1 MRRLKKKYSFIIFIF
16 SLGIVFGYTL
26 HSYIDPASIENINT
40 NLKADVVTPT
50 IFKEQVELKVKR
62 VIDGDTIELE
72 GGLRVRYIGINTPEL
87 HSKNKE
93 LSCYGKEAKD
103 KNKELV
109 EGKNIRLEKDISEI
123 DKYGRLL
130 RYVYVLNK
138 DSEELFI
145 NKYLVEQGYAYVSTF
160 PPDVKYSELL
170 KEMQNK
176 AQEENKGLWSK
187 CKD

>member
-1 MRRLKKKYSFIIFIF
+1 M
-16 SLGIVFGYTL
+16 
-26 HSYIDPASIENINT
+26 
-40 NLKADVVTPT
+40 
-50 IFKEQVELKVKR
+50 
-62 VIDGDTIELE
+62 
-72 GGLRVRYIGINTPEL
+72 
-87 HSKNKE
+87 
-93 LSCYGKEAKD
+93 
-103 KNKELV
+103 
-109 EGKNIRLEKDISEI
+109 
-123 DKYGRLL
+123 L

>member
-1 MRRLKKKYSFIIFIF
+1 VRRLKKKYSFIIFIF

-87 HSKNKE
+87 NNKRKE
-93 LSCYGKEAKD
+93 LNCYGKEARD
-103 KNKELV
+103 KNIELV
-109 EGKNIRLEKDISEI
+109 EGKL
-123 DKYGRLL
+123 
-130 RYVYVLNK
+130 
-138 DSEELFI
+138 
-145 NKYLVEQGYAYVSTF
+145 
-160 PPDVKYSELL
+160 
-170 KEMQNK
+170 
-176 AQEENKGLWSK
+176 
-187 CKD
+187 

>member
-1 MRRLKKKYSFIIFIF
+1 MKRLKKKYSFIIFIF
-16 SLGIVFGYTL
+16 SLGLVLGYTL
-26 HSYIDPASIENINT
+26 HSYINPASIENINT
-40 NLKADVVTPT
+40 NLKADVVIPT
-50 IFKEQVELKVKR
+50 IFKEQEELKVKR

-87 HSKNKE
+87 HSKDKE
-93 LSCYGKEAKD
+93 LNCYSKEARD

-130 RYVYVLNK
+130 RYVYVINK
-138 DSEELFI
+138 DSEDLFI

-160 PPDVKYSELL
+160 PPDVKYSESFKDL
-170 KEMQNK
+170 QNK
-176 AQEENKGLWSK
+176 AKQENIGLWQK
-187 CKD
+187 CMN

>member
-1 MRRLKKKYSFIIFIF
+1 MKRLKKKYSFIIFIF
-16 SLGIVFGYTL
+16 SLGIVLGYTL

-40 NLKADVVTPT
+40 DLKADIVTPT
-50 IFKEQVELKVKR
+50 TFKQQQELKVKR

-72 GGLRVRYIGINTPEL
+72 GGLRVRYIGINTPEFNN
-87 HSKNKE
+87 KRKE
-93 LSCYGKEAKD
+93 LNCYGKEAKD

-109 EGKNIRLEKDISEI
+109 EGKNVRLEKDIFEV

-130 RYVYVLNK
+130 RYVYIINK
-138 DSEELFI
+138 DSEDLFI

-176 AQEENKGLWSK
+176 AQKENKGLWGK
-187 CKD
+187 CMN